1 MVFCGAWWLQ
11 VPGSHPDLLNESIQR
26 WRRGTSVWKKPPRW
40 QGTAGLS
47 CALVLTVLFLLWD
60 FTGTHSTATFLT
72 PKSLKPRLCSQT
84 VYLRYQIPANYLH
97 LDIMTSQRASRTKIT
112 ILLLKASALRASFPS
127 EAACWFG
134 NWSVPHPVSCLQYKP
149 AESTSGVPWGLS
161 LHSDL
166 LLLTHLLL
174 AVRVTLPAWKLASP
188 LLSLFSK
195 ESTVQAATTNLTS

>member
-60 FTGTHSTATFLT
+60 FTGTHSTAIFLA

-127 EAACWFG
+127 EAGSGIGVFLIL
-134 NWSVPHPVSCLQYKP
+134 SP
-149 AESTSGVPWGLS
+149 ASSTSLLSPPLESPEDSHFTPTSCFWLTCYLLSGL
-161 LHSDL
+161 LHQ
-166 LLLTHLLL
+166 
-174 AVRVTLPAWKLASP
+174 LAS
-188 LLSLFSK
+188 
-195 ESTVQAATTNLTS
+195 